1 MIENDDKPSNVLFP
15 PDDQANPTGHF
26 LQSRCQNTRCCC
38 LPTCKQ
44 LKVAPQQSVSHVF
57 VNGEKKTAL
66 NHASGASQSCW
77 LVYSLL
83 SILYS
88 YIGYIDI
95 SSINPIVRLVLFT
108 SLANDRKRHP
118 IVVFPERI
126 KRILDRKPSCNH
138 QATTFLNTARVLS
151 GVK

>member
-1 MIENDDKPSNVLFP
+1 VIENDDKPSNVLFP
-15 PDDQANPTGHF
+15 PDYQANPTGHF

-44 LKVAPQQSVSHVF
+44 LKVAPQQSISHVF
-57 VNGEKKTAL
+57 VNGEKETTL
-66 NHASGASQSCW
+66 NHASGASQFCW
-77 LVYSLL
+77 LVYNLL

-88 YIGYIDI
+88 YTGI
-95 SSINPIVRLVLFT
+95 SSINPIVRLVMFT
-108 SLANDRKRHP
+108 SLANDLGLP